1 MFVLISDIAACEA
14 HNNGKLT
21 VYLPTR
27 PLNYNV
33 KYSYH
38 LAFCTKTF
46 VCSIY
51 KIKLK
56 RICECVITE
65 IIQCVVSKWWMLG
78 GGGGRL
84 GRWKD

>member
-1 MFVLISDIAACEA
+1 MFALISDIAAREA

-33 KYSYH
+33 KYSY
-38 LAFCTKTF
+38 LLSC
-46 VCSIY
+46 CSFAQKLSVLM

-56 RICECVITE
+56 A
-65 IIQCVVSKWWMLG
+65 
-78 GGGGRL
+78 GREK
-84 GRWKD
+84 GVNMVC